1 MSEVIE
7 GPLTQL
13 LSTLEDDLFDAP
25 SLLTMNTAAAA
36 AAAAAA
42 VVVIVVVVIVVFVVV
57 VVVVECDKGPS
68 TKTAVV
74 HLGRLS
80 IHY

>member
-36 AAAAAA
+36 AAAA
-42 VVVIVVVVIVVFVVV
+42 VVVIVVVVIVVCVVV

>member
-1 MSEVIE
+1 LSEVIE

-36 AAAAAA
+36 AAAA
-42 VVVIVVVVIVVFVVV
+42 VVVIVVVVIVVCVVV